1 MPLKIKR
8 HPLLATHS
16 VLAVTAFLGSVSKH
30 QVKQVELTRLA
41 IARHRTVRLDLLS
54 W

>member
-16 VLAVTAFLGSVSKH
+16 VLAVTAFLESVSK
-30 QVKQVELTRLA
+30 EANIR
-41 IARHRTVRLDLLS
+41 
-54 W
+54 